1 MIERGSEETG
11 VQSRRSNSSQGAVMA
26 GHQSGVRIA
35 EEGVYYRAQDY
46 AGFFR
51 RLAIDLIDVAAVS
64 LVWFVLAVVVLAST
78 PEDKWGRARG
88 SLLLLLMV
96 MAFAYFVLLKRSAIR
111 TLGYRVCRAEIVS
124 LQGLR
129 PGVCAL
135 TLRLLFSVIG
145 PLNLLLDLVW
155 IPSDAQRQ
163 ALRDKFAHTY
173 VVKAGS
179 TPEGR
184 GKVVYANYHILNTA
198 FIFAEVRP
206 DATSGAP

>member
-1 MIERGSEETG
+1 MVG
-11 VQSRRSNSSQGAVMA
+11 Q
-26 GHQSGVRIA
+26 HSGVRTV

-51 RLAIDLIDVAAVS
+51 RLAIDLIDVAAVF
-64 LVWFVLAVVVLAST
+64 LLWFVLAVAVLAST
-78 PEDKWGRARG
+78 PEDRWGRARG
-88 SLLLLLMV
+88 GLLLLGMV

-111 TLGYRVCRAEIVS
+111 TLGYRVCRAQIVN

-129 PGVCAL
+129 PSVWAL
-135 TLRLLFSVIG
+135 TLRLLFAAFG

-155 IPSDAQRQ
+155 IPSDAHAQ

-173 VVKAGS
+173 VVRAGS
-179 TPEGR
+179 TPEGTGR
-184 GKVVYANYHILNTA
+184 IVYASYHVLNTA

-206 DATSGAP
+206 GATSSAP